1 MVVDTSFFTG
11 NFPPEVSVEA
21 TGAEGYPS
29 PAELDGNAEAG
40 WATIVPRSAAKGD
53 ARNAFEVTDE
63 HRYTHVR
70 LSIYPDGGV
79 ARLRVHGEVVPDPR
93 FLGGTSTWPRPRLA
107 A

>member
-29 PAELDGNAEAG
+29 PAELDGNAGAG